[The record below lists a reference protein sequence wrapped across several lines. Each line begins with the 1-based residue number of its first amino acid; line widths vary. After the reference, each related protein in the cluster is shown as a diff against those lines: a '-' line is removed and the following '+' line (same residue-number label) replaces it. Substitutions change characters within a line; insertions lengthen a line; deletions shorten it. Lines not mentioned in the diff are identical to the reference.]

1 MKTTRRTILLG
12 SAAAGATVAMPW
24 VSRAQQLKAEYKLS
38 VVGNRPIP
46 LSEGAFQWA
55 ELVTQRTNGRINV
68 KVYPGSQLVGGD
80 QTRELVAMRQGI
92 IDFTVSS
99 TINLSPQIK
108 EMTLYSMPF
117 LMPNHKAF
125 DALIGGEVGQ
135 DLFKVLASRD
145 VVPVAWG
152 ENGFRE
158 LSNSKRTVR
167 KPEDLKGMKIRYAAG
182 PIFADVFN
190 ALGANPLQMSFADLQ
205 PALSTGAVDGQENPI
220 NLFLAFKMDTL
231 AQKHLT
237 IWNYCADAGIFHVA
251 KSVWDT
257 FSKADQ
263 EVITEFRQGSRQAA
277 DRGRAQGH
285 RRRRR
290 HLFAGRGEETRRRD
304 RRPHGVRKAGLRHG
318 DAPGVRQVGGDDRR
332 RPGEEGGSLDR
343 EGGVVSGVMPAK
355 AGIQHPPACVK
366 SVVGRPVVRDRIS
379 PVVAADRRIA
389 LAVGPI
395 ESS

>member
-24 VSRAQQLKAEYKLS
+24 VSRAQQLKSEYKLS

-145 VVPVAWG
+145 VVPLAWG

-220 NLFLAFKMDTL
+220 NLFLAFKMETL

-251 KSVWDT
+251 KPVWDT

-263 EVITEFRQGSRQAA
+263 EVITESAKEAAKRQIG
-277 DRGRAQGH
+277 GRAQGH

-290 HLFAGRGEETRRRD
+290 HVFAGRGEEARRRD
-304 RRPHGVRKAGLRHG
+304 RRPHAGREAGLRQG
-318 DAPGVRQVGGDDRR
+318 DAPGVRQVGGDDRP
-332 RPGEEGGSLDR
+332 RPGQEGGSLDR

-355 AGIQHPPACVK
+355 AGIQHPLACVK
-366 SVVGRPVVRDRIS
+366 SVAASFTGS
-379 PVVAADRRIA
+379 PAFAGDDTSLRGGG
-389 LAVGPI
+389 LGG
-395 ESS
+395 

>member
-1 MKTTRRTILLG
+1 MNKTTRRTLLLG
-12 SAAAGATVAMPW
+12 AAAGAVAMPW
-24 VSRAQQLKAEYKLS
+24 VSRAQQLKSEYKLS

-46 LSEGAFQWA
+46 LSDGAFVWA
-55 ELVTQRTNGRINV
+55 DLINQRSNGRINV

-92 IDFTVSS
+92 IDMTVSS

-108 EMTLYSMPF
+108 EMTLFSMPF
-117 LMPNHKAF
+117 LMPDHKAF
-125 DALIGGEVGQ
+125 DALINGGVGQ
-135 DLFKVLASRD
+135 DLFKVLAQRD
-145 VVPVAWG
+145 VVPLAWG

-167 KPEDLKGMKIRYAAG
+167 KPDDLKGMKIRYAAG
-182 PIFADVFN
+182 PIFADIFN

-257 FSKADQ
+257 FSKQDQ
-263 EVITEFRQGSRQAA
+263 EIIIESAREAAKRQI
-277 DRGRAQGH
+277 
-285 RRRRR
+285 
-290 HLFAGRGEETRRRD
+290 AGTR
-304 RRPHGVRKAGLRHG
+304 KGLGLDG
-318 DAPGVRQVGGDDRR
+318 DSS
-332 RPGEEGGSLDR
+332 SLDEVKKR
-343 EGGVVSGVMPAK
+343 GVEIAALTLEEKEVFAK
-355 AGIQHPPACVK
+355 AT
-366 SVVGRPVVRDRIS
+366 RPVFDKW
-379 PVVAADRRIA
+379 AAAIGADLVKKAEGAIKARA
-389 LAVGPI
+389 
-395 ESS
+395 

>member
-1 MKTTRRTILLG
+1 MAGLRPALKTVPEDAAMIRTTRRTLLLG
-12 SAAAGATVAMPW
+12 GAGVVAMPW

-99 TINLSPQIK
+99 TINLSPQVK

-135 DLFKVLASRD
+135 DLFKIMATRD
-145 VVPVAWG
+145 VVPLAWG

-190 ALGANPLQMSFADLQ
+190 ALGANPLQMSFADSAAGALDRRGRRAGKPDQ
-205 PALSTGAVDGQENPI
+205 PVPR
-220 NLFLAFKMDTL
+220 FKMDTL

-237 IWNYCADAGIFHVA
+237 IWNYCADAGLFHVA
-251 KSVWDT
+251 KPVWDT

-263 EVITEFRQGSRQAA
+263 EIITEVRARSRQAA
-277 DRGRAQGH
+277 DGVGAQGH

-290 HLFAGRGEETRRRD
+290 YLVARRGEETRRRD
-304 RRPHGVRKAGLRHG
+304 RGSHARRKGRLRQN
-318 DAPGVRQVGGDDRR
+318 DASCVRQVGGHDRR
-332 RPGEEGGSLDR
+332 RSRQESGSRNR
-343 EGGVVSGVMPAK
+343 EDA
-355 AGIQHPPACVK
+355 
-366 SVVGRPVVRDRIS
+366 
-379 PVVAADRRIA
+379 
-389 LAVGPI
+389 
-395 ESS
+395 